1 MESETSGKS
10 SRQRD
15 RWIGVYIGFLAVV
28 LAICAMGGANATKEA
43 SHANIQATNTWAF
56 FQAKN
61 MRRHVLRLQ
70 VDELELQL
78 ASDTVTPPLR
88 RAIEEKIASY
98 KKLDGELTSDTESNE
113 GLDELFHRGKALE
126 DERDVALR
134 RDPYFDWGEALLQIG
149 IVLGGVAIISG
160 GSALLALSGIASLAG
175 IAMTINGF
183 TLLADLPFIG

>member
-1 MESETSGKS
+1 MKSETTDKS

-15 RWIGVYIGFLAVV
+15 RWIGVYIGCLAVV

-78 ASDTVTPPLR
+78 ASATVTPPLR
-88 RAIEEKIASY
+88 SAIEEKIAAY

-126 DERDVALR
+126 EERDVALR

-160 GSALLALSGIASLAG
+160 GATLIALSGLASLAG
-175 IAMTINGF
+175 VAMTINGF
-183 TLLADLPFIG
+183 TLLVDLPFIA